1 MGAGAPAADVNR
13 IPAQLP
19 SCALPFSGEASATRL
34 AVLCFIDPHAG
45 ASHT

>member
-1 MGAGAPAADVNR
+1 MGAGAPAADANR

-19 SCALPFSGEASATRL
+19 ICALPFSGGATARRL

-45 ASHT
+45 ALHT